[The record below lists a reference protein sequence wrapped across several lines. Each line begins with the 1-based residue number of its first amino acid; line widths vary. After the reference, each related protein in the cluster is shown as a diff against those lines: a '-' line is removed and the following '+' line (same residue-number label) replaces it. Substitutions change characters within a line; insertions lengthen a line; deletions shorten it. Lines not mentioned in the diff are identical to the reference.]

1 MKKIALVT
9 GGGGFIGSHMVDL
22 LVKKEFHVRIVDNF
36 TGGHKKNLN
45 HHNSLEIFEEDIN
58 TLKKSSYIFK
68 DVESV
73 YHFAGIGDIVPSIEL
88 PIDYMETNVNGT
100 VKVLECCRHNNV
112 KNFIY
117 AASSS
122 CFGLANTPTSEDH
135 QIQPQ
140 YPYALS
146 KYLGELTSLHWKKI
160 YNLNVKSIRIFNAY
174 GPRVRTTGAY
184 GAVFGVFLKQKLENL
199 PFTVVGDGTQTR
211 DFIYVTDVAEA
222 FFEVLNTETKSS
234 VFNIGAGNPKSI
246 NELVNLLGGEVIYIP
261 KRPGEPDCT
270 FADISLI
277 SKETNWKPKVKFE
290 DGVKNMLENINDWKD
305 APIWTKENIETATQ
319 TWFKY
324 IK

>member
-1 MKKIALVT
+1 M
-9 GGGGFIGSHMVDL
+9 
-22 LVKKEFHVRIVDNF
+22 
-36 TGGHKKNLN
+36 LN
-45 HHNSLEIFEEDIN
+45 IY
-58 TLKKSSYIFK
+58 TTTSS
-68 DVESV
+68 
-73 YHFAGIGDIVPSIEL
+73 
-88 PIDYMETNVNGT
+88 
-100 VKVLECCRHNNV
+100 
-112 KNFIY
+112 
-117 AASSS
+117 
-122 CFGLANTPTSEDH
+122 
-135 QIQPQ
+135 
-140 YPYALS
+140 
-146 KYLGELTSLHWKKI
+146 KKI

-290 DGVKNMLENINDWKD
+290 DGVKNMLKNITI
-305 APIWTKENIETATQ
+305 A
-319 TWFKY
+319 
-324 IK
+324 